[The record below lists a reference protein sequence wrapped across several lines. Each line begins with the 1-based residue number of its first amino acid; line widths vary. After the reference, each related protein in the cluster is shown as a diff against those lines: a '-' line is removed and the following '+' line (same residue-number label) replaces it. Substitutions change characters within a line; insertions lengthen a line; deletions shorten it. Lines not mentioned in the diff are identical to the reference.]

1 MPIVI
6 GSFTKTGALIPL
18 LQLVHSVHPA
28 IMALG
33 WSSPVVLHSLIAF
46 SPLWIPVALA
56 ILGFD
61 VDWSF
66 TPRATVYSDRIAP
79 ILLAPFAK
87 PETWLIAVS
96 RAIQCGILLYL
107 SIRDLGLLWIGWIAL
122 VLLRSI
128 TGYLL
133 SRSVGWAYPSLFSHW
148 ALYESASGIGPIL
161 VAYLV
166 LKGHSVL
173 VNPPAILSKYAIYR
187 HTTTLL
193 TTTLCWLEC
202 RPWTYGTALFIVLP
216 TAICRQVYRQRFGLP
231 SPNVE
236 KQTQHQLGL
245 HQFWSSC
252 LAVLI
257 PWLVVYHLISPSRL
271 PLPSTSEPLLDIL
284 MLSFPRPVPIETSIN
299 IINTTVQ
306 SFVPFLSPA
315 VTLSLF
321 THAPDHKALRLVK
334 QYTPQV
340 SLHVDLDTHPDDI
353 DGQYLHLAEAFRW
366 ILEDDTKHGEWVMLV
381 EDDFPIC
388 YGIKGWDVITT
399 VVARL
404 ERDRLEG
411 NIRSGFVGT
420 GGR

>member
-1 MPIVI
+1 MPITI
-6 GSFTKTGALIPL
+6 GFSTKTGALISL
-18 LQLVHSVHPA
+18 LQLVHSVHPS

-33 WSSPVVLHSLIAF
+33 WSSPVIIHSLIAF
-46 SPLWIPVALA
+46 SPLWIPAAFA
-56 ILGFD
+56 IPGLE

-66 TPRATVYSDRIAP
+66 TPRAVVYSDRIAP
-79 ILLAPFAK
+79 ILFAPFAK
-87 PETWLIAVS
+87 PESWLIAIS

-107 SIRDLGLLWIGWIAL
+107 SLRDLGVLWTGWIAL
-122 VLLRSI
+122 ALLRSI
-128 TGYLL
+128 IGHLL
-133 SRSVGWAYPSLFSHW
+133 TRSVGWAYPSLFSHW

-166 LKGHSVL
+166 LKGPSIV
-173 VNPPAILSKYAIYR
+173 VNPPAIIVRY
-187 HTTTLL
+187 TTHRYTIPLI
-193 TTTLCWLEC
+193 TITLCWLEC
-202 RPWTYGTALFIVLP
+202 RPWTYGTALFTVLP
-216 TAICRQVYRQRFGLP
+216 IAICRHVYRQRFGLP
-231 SPNVE
+231 SPTLE

-245 HQFWSSC
+245 YQFWSSC

-257 PWLVVYHLISPSRL
+257 PWLVIYHLISPSRL
-271 PLPSTSEPLLDIL
+271 PLPTTSEPLLDVL

-321 THAPDHKALRLVK
+321 THAPDHEALRLV
-334 QYTPQV
+334 QAHTPQV
-340 SLHVDLDTHPDDI
+340 PLHIDTDSHPDDI
-353 DGQYLHLAEAFRW
+353 DGHYLHLAEAFRW
-366 ILEDDTKHGEWVMLV
+366 ILEDDTKHGEWIMLV

-388 YGIKGWDVITT
+388 YGSKGWDVITT
-399 VVARL
+399 VVATL
-404 ERDRLEG
+404 ETNRLEG

>member
-1 MPIVI
+1 
-6 GSFTKTGALIPL
+6 
-18 LQLVHSVHPA
+18 
-28 IMALG
+28 MALG
-33 WSSPVVLHSLIAF
+33 WSSPVVHSLIAF
-46 SPLWIPVALA
+46 SPLWIPAAFA
-56 ILGFD
+56 ILGLG

-79 ILLAPFAK
+79 IILAPFAR
-87 PETWLIAVS
+87 PESWLIAVS
-96 RAIQCGILLYL
+96 RALQCGILLYL
-107 SIRDLGLLWIGWIAL
+107 SIRDLGLLWMGWIAL
-122 VLLRSI
+122 ALLRSI

-148 ALYESASGIGPIL
+148 ALYESASGIGPVL

-166 LKGHSVL
+166 LNGPSIL
-173 VNPPAILSKYAIYR
+173 INPPVTISKYASHRYIIPVM
-187 HTTTLL
+187 TV
-193 TTTLCWLEC
+193 TLCWLEG
-202 RPWTYGTALFIVLP
+202 RPWAYGTALFIALP
-216 TAICRQVYRQRFGLP
+216 IAIFRQVHHKRFGLP

-245 HQFWSSC
+245 HQVWSSC

-257 PWLVVYHLISPSRL
+257 PWLIVYHLISPSRL
-271 PLPSTSEPLLDIL
+271 PLPTTSEPLLDIL

-321 THAPDHKALRLVK
+321 THAPDHEALRLV
-334 QYTPQV
+334 QQHTPQV
-340 SLHVDLDTHPDDI
+340 SLHVDTDTHPDDI

-366 ILEDDTKHGEWVMLV
+366 ILEDDTKHGEWIMLV

-388 YGIKGWDVITT
+388 YGSKGWDVITT

-404 ERDRLEG
+404 EADKLEG